1 MADHKKQM
9 QELRQRID
17 EIDAQILELISERVK
32 IAKEIATVKHE
43 LGDADFYRPERE
55 AQVLRSVIARNKGP
69 LTNEQMAR
77 LFREIMS
84 ATLSA
89 EGKLKVAFLGPSGTY
104 TQSAALKHFGHAV
117 ETVPFTT
124 IAGVFRAVERDQVHY
139 GVVPIENSSE
149 GVVTHTLDMFLES
162 PLTICG
168 EIQLRV
174 RHQLLS
180 AAQDVKSI
188 KKVLAHEQAL
198 AQCRRWLAENL
209 PDCKLTPVRSNAEA
223 AQLARDDNTAAAV
236 ASSDAAEIY
245 GLNVLASDIEDDPG
259 NTTRFLV
266 IGKRAS
272 GPSGDDKTSLL
283 ISSANRPGALHSLLT
298 PLAES
303 GVSMS
308 RIESRPSRKGLWEYV
323 FFIDIEG
330 HAEDKHIKE
339 VLKKLEEQAAVVKML
354 GAYPRAV
361 L

>member
-1 MADHKKQM
+1 MSDQEKQL

-17 EIDAQILELISERVK
+17 ALDAQIQDLINERVK
-32 IAKEIATVKHE
+32 LAKAIAAVKSDS
-43 LGDADFYRPERE
+43 GNGNFYRPERE
-55 AQVLRSVIARNKGP
+55 AQVLRAVIERNSGP
-69 LTNEQMAR
+69 LSDEQMAR

-89 EGKLKVAFLGPSGTY
+89 EGRLNVAFLGPRGTY
-104 TQSAALKHFGHAV
+104 TESAALKHFGHAV
-117 ETVPFTT
+117 DTMPIAT
-124 IAGVFRAVERDQVHY
+124 IDGVFRAVERDQAHY

-149 GVVTHTLDMFLES
+149 GVVTHTLDMFLDS
-162 PLTICG
+162 SLIICG

-180 AAQDVKSI
+180 AAKDLGAI

-209 PDCKLTPVRSNAEA
+209 PQRATEAASSNAAAARRAGEDDTCAAIASSEA
-223 AQLARDDNTAAAV
+223 AEL
-236 ASSDAAEIY
+236 Y
-245 GLNVLASDIEDDPG
+245 GLNVLATDIEDDPG

-266 IGKRAS
+266 IGKIAAA
-272 GPSGDDKTSLL
+272 PSGDDKTSLL
-283 ISSANRPGALHSLLT
+283 VSSANRPGALHRLLT
-298 PLAES
+298 PLAE
-303 GVSMS
+303 GEISMT

-330 HAEDKHIKE
+330 HAEDQRVKD
-339 VLKKLEEQAAVVKML
+339 VLVKLEREAALVKLL